1 MCYSLGAFRKTAM
14 LHGDRRWG
22 IIRNPC
28 IADRK
33 KFLVISDSVKSGF
46 RLNSKLKDKKVDT
59 ELQVLIVYGDTS
71 VLSNADPGE
80 AASEF
85 CLLIEGE

>member
-1 MCYSLGAFRKTAM
+1 MCYSLGAVRKTAM

-33 KFLVISDSVKSGF
+33 KFLVISDTVKSGF
-46 RLNSKLKDKKVDT
+46 RLNSKLKDKKVHT
-59 ELQVLIVYGDTS
+59 ELQVL
-71 VLSNADPGE
+71 LSME
-80 AASEF
+80 T
-85 CLLIEGE
+85 LLF

>member
-1 MCYSLGAFRKTAM
+1 MCYSLEAFKKTAM
-14 LHGDRRWG
+14 LHGDRCWS
-22 IIRNPC
+22 IRNPC
-28 IADRK
+28 IADQK
-33 KFLVISDSVKSGF
+33 KFLVISDTVKSGF
-46 RLNSKLKDKKVDT
+46 RLNKLKDRKVDT

-71 VLSNADPGE
+71 VLSNAAPGE